1 MRHKIEFR
9 HFEPDERVRKLVDE
23 LIARLEKLI
32 KDFDQETVFLRA
44 VIEANPVR
52 TLYHVSITLDLPG
65 IILAAKA
72 EHHDIIATLRD
83 AFDEIE
89 RQVKKFKADLRGE
102 QYWKRRTRREEV
114 RRKKK
119 VESVP
124 TEERKR
130 EMPDTIAESKSK
142 AQGGTAQ

>member
-1 MRHKIEFR
+1 MRHKIEFL

-44 VIEANPVR
+44 VIEENPVR

-65 IILAAKA
+65 KTLAAKA
-72 EHHDIIATLRD
+72 EHHDVVRTLRD
-83 AFDEIE
+83 AFNEIE

-102 QYWKRRTRREEV
+102 QYWKRHTRREEV

-130 EMPDTIAESKSK
+130 EMPDTIVESKSK
-142 AQGGTAQ
+142 AQGGAAQ